1 MPPPGGF
8 PTQVSNPGFL
18 HWQVGSLPL
27 APLWKIPRRRKWK
40 PTPVFLPGESHG
52 QKNLVGYN
60 PRAQKESNMTEV
72 TEHAHTSPG
81 ENFSCLT

>member
-1 MPPPGGF
+1 M
-8 PTQVSNPGFL
+8 
-18 HWQVGSLPL
+18 
-27 APLWKIPRRRKWK
+27 KWK

-60 PRAQKESNMTEV
+60 PQAHKELNMTEV

-81 ENFSCLT
+81 ENFPCLT